1 MNEVLAGK
9 TVESVYRIITQNGD
23 VRWIS
28 LRRLPVWD
36 KQENRAVKFYGV
48 AQDITDRKMTEEA
61 LRESEERYR
70 IISEL
75 MSDYAYMYRI
85 EPDGSITALWMTES
99 FERVTGYNM
108 EDVNDH
114 GKNYTLYHPD
124 YVETALKDV
133 EKTTHGAPTDNEYLI
148 YNREGALH
156 WLNIIRRP
164 IWNKDHTQVTG
175 FYGVAK
181 DITDRKHAEAHKIRR
196 AMEHERLN
204 LISSFV
210 RAVSHDFRTSLTT
223 IETNRY
229 LIERTM
235 PDSDEAKLHQRLSS
249 IHDAVQRL
257 TEQMQNLTMVS
268 SLIDLNAHPC
278 DLNELLH
285 TVITKQTPFA
295 ESKGIHIEL
304 QEDESTLEILADSEE
319 MEQAIKH
326 LVTNAIAYTPEG
338 GEIRIHTYQQD
349 STVNIEISDT
359 GEGIDAEHIP
369 HIFDF
374 FYRADKA
381 RSTHSGGVGLGLS
394 IVKLIAEA
402 HNGSVSVE
410 SALGKGSV
418 FTLTLPVHI
427 NQPLP
432 G

>member
-1 MNEVLAGK
+1 
-9 TVESVYRIITQNGD
+9 
-23 VRWIS
+23 
-28 LRRLPVWD
+28 
-36 KQENRAVKFYGV
+36 
-48 AQDITDRKMTEEA
+48 
-61 LRESEERYR
+61 
-70 IISEL
+70 
-75 MSDYAYMYRI
+75 
-85 EPDGSITALWMTES
+85 
-99 FERVTGYNM
+99 
-108 EDVNDH
+108 
-114 GKNYTLYHPD
+114 
-124 YVETALKDV
+124 
-133 EKTTHGAPTDNEYLI
+133 
-148 YNREGALH
+148 
-156 WLNIIRRP
+156 
-164 IWNKDHTQVTG
+164 
-175 FYGVAK
+175 
-181 DITDRKHAEAHKIRR
+181 
-196 AMEHERLN
+196 
-204 LISSFV
+204 
-210 RAVSHDFRTSLTT
+210 
-223 IETNRY
+223 
-229 LIERTM
+229 M

-418 FTLTLPVHI
+418 FTLTLPVHV